1 MTLKMYSYTVYIKSF
16 GGGSSEPPAYGP
28 VKDDTRNVGI
38 WREES
43 GREERGREE
52 REREERG
59 KSTDG

>member
-1 MTLKMYSYTVYIKSF
+1 MTLKMYSYAVYIKSF

-38 WREES
+38 WREER

-52 REREERG
+52 RG